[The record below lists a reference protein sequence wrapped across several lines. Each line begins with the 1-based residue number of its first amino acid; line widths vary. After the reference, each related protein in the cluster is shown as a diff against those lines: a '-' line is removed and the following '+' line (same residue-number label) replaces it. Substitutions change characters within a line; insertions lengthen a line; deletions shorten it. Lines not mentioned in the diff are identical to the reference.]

1 MVFVRLEAIPAGQNT
16 AVNPTVSLFCSGG
29 RRGTGT
35 FHHTVNI
42 PAIQVDWSLQ
52 DPIIFLETSK
62 VTVKNGRKLEHF
74 QCHIQQMSER
84 LEDQSVKYI
93 SGTQTLFQGVC
104 SRLKPENVYRKLDE
118 AYF

>member
-1 MVFVRLEAIPAGQNT
+1 MFTVFIEH
-16 AVNPTVSLFCSGG
+16 SG
-29 RRGTGT
+29 RRGMGQFFPVVSSTTTQMDVFFQG
-35 FHHTVNI
+35 
-42 PAIQVDWSLQ
+42 
-52 DPIIFLETSK
+52 PIIFLETSK
-62 VTVKNGRKLEHF
+62 VTVRNGRKLEHF